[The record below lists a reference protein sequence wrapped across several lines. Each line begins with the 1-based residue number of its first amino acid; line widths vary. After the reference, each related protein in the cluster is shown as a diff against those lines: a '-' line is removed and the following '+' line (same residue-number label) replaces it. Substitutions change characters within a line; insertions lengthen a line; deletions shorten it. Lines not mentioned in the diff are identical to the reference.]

1 MNTSK
6 FSSKVFGKNLNIG
19 NSYSF
24 YCKGKII
31 DVCEKYAT
39 NLVSC
44 HASLE
49 KKKYFFKVKLKII
62 LAKKVELDSIGRAEV
77 PYKALN
83 LALLNLTKRLRRYIR
98 KSKYKNINRLQAL
111 NIKETFLEFNKF

>member
-1 MNTSK
+1 MNASN

-39 NLVSC
+39 NLVSY

-49 KKKYFFKVKLKII
+49 KKNIFLKL
-62 LAKKVELDSIGRAEV
+62 S
-77 PYKALN
+77 
-83 LALLNLTKRLRRYIR
+83 
-98 KSKYKNINRLQAL
+98 
-111 NIKETFLEFNKF
+111 